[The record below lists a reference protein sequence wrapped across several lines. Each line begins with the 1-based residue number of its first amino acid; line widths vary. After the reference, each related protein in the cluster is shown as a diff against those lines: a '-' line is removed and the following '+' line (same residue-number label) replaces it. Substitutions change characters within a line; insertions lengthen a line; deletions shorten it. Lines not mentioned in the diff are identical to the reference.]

1 MRIAILKKDA
11 LYWDYIEVEYNK
23 RFKNQKVGAGN
34 KQPVWL
40 LLYTDYQIHA
50 WKQCSKNGL
59 FLSRGRFLVW
69 LQHKISFFDMK
80 DTKMSINFALS
91 LLRHTCLRHTP

>member
-34 KQPVWL
+34 KPARMAVDAL
-40 LLYTDYQIHA
+40 IIKYMLGSGVVKTG
-50 WKQCSKNGL
+50 CSSAEAVSSSGYNTKL
-59 FLSRGRFLVW
+59 AFL
-69 LQHKISFFDMK
+69 I
-80 DTKMSINFALS
+80 
-91 LLRHTCLRHTP
+91 

>member
-34 KQPVWL
+34 KPARMAV
-40 LLYTDYQIHA
+40 
-50 WKQCSKNGL
+50 
-59 FLSRGRFLVW
+59 
-69 LQHKISFFDMK
+69 
-80 DTKMSINFALS
+80 DTLIIKYMLGSS
-91 LLRHTCLRHTP
+91 VVKTE

>member
-34 KQPVWL
+34 KSARMAV
-40 LLYTDYQIHA
+40 
-50 WKQCSKNGL
+50 
-59 FLSRGRFLVW
+59 
-69 LQHKISFFDMK
+69 
-80 DTKMSINFALS
+80 DTLIIKYMLGSS
-91 LLRHTCLRHTP
+91 VVKTE

>member
-34 KQPVWL
+34 KPARMAVDTLIIKYMLGSGVEKRVVPQQRPFPRPV
-40 LLYTDYQIHA
+40 TTQ
-50 WKQCSKNGL
+50 N
-59 FLSRGRFLVW
+59 
-69 LQHKISFFDMK
+69 
-80 DTKMSINFALS
+80 
-91 LLRHTCLRHTP
+91 